1 MLCIPDQSAIPSTWL
16 QTKAQPSTGYTSSA
30 LTLSSTRFSAAWSS
44 RVSYARAWAPRTR
57 GFSITPGPFPSSART
72 SSSRSGLPLCAL
84 SPLPPDGIRRTVTVG
99 ARRER
104 AAAIRRTERRRRGVR
119 LGTAGRS
126 PHRRRNPRPARA
138 FSPLRPRASSSPP
151 GSNGLEFSP
160 PKERRLAFPFFLG
173 FCLSP
178 QHDA

>member
-1 MLCIPDQSAIPSTWL
+1 MYTRPIGHTQHVVTDQGPAVH
-16 QTKAQPSTGYTSSA
+16 
-30 LTLSSTRFSAAWSS
+30 
-44 RVSYARAWAPRTR
+44 RVHLIGPHPILTR